1 MGRDLGEG
9 RLGARGGV
17 ASAPRTAAALQA
29 SSSQVL
35 GGPFRFAVF
44 YQGLLPTVSPR
55 TRRNSD
61 PWSVPSQGNRISQE
75 SQLPFTEALSPIF
88 PSKQTSVQEPSQVGC
103 LPAQGSRP
111 FASCAHV
118 SGSGERESKRGVCR
132 SQLRALLLL
141 APSGPCCQGLCRKPT
156 CLVCTGV
163 LVTREAQ
170 EATDPLLHIPPPRL
184 PDNAGNRKALPSSF
198 HPSSRGLCSRKTRL
212 PLFLRK
218 HHFPQMVAKL
228 LSSN

>member
-29 SSSQVL
+29 SCSQVL
-35 GGPFRFAVF
+35 GGSFRFAVF

-55 TRRNSD
+55 THRNSD

-75 SQLPFTEALSPIF
+75 SQFPFTEALSPT
-88 PSKQTSVQEPSQVGC
+88 SKQTSVQEPSQGGC

-118 SGSGERESKRGVCR
+118 YGSGERESKRGVCR
-132 SQLRALLLL
+132 SQLRALLPL
-141 APSGPCCQGLCRKPT
+141 AGSGPCCQGLCRKPT
-156 CLVCTGV
+156 SLVCTGV

-170 EATDPLLHIPPPRL
+170 EATDCSCTSLRHGFLIMQATGKLCPPPSIPPQEGYVAERPASSL
-184 PDNAGNRKALPSSF
+184 PKETPFSQNG
-198 HPSSRGLCSRKTRL
+198 G
-212 PLFLRK
+212 
-218 HHFPQMVAKL
+218 
-228 LSSN
+228 